1 MDKRK
6 LSKLYDL
13 VEEIRHECCE
23 KYVLQG
29 AYGTCCYD
37 SGNDKIEC
45 CPFDEEV
52 GCATDNFIDALDIIL
67 NRDKGNK

>member
-1 MDKRK
+1 MDKRR
-6 LSKLYDL
+6 LNKLYDL

-37 SGNDKIEC
+37 SGNDEIEC
-45 CPFDEEV
+45 CPFDEAA
-52 GCATDNFIDALDIIL
+52 GCAADSFIHALDIITS
-67 NRDKGNK
+67 NTNGDN